1 MSRFIRSIFVVLVI
15 LFVAVI
21 PNQAHA
27 DDLADESELHFQLG
41 AERYT
46 KGDFRGA
53 LEHFLA
59 SNRLVNNRNVIY
71 NIARTYE
78 QLHEL
83 PNAYRY
89 YTQALDAETE
99 PTSRKRKEI
108 EEALQRISSGVAVLR
123 IESDP
128 PGATVYID
136 RKDLGARGNTPR
148 SLGLGGGTY
157 KVILELDGYEPA
169 QSGPI
174 NVRLGARTPL
184 VIKLKEIVSP
194 VRLEGQ
200 PEGAA
205 VRVDREDA
213 PIVCVMPCNLLLR
226 PGHHVLHITKE
237 GFQTLETPIDVPEGA
252 GITARPRLVAQT
264 GNLVV
269 NADVRDALIEV
280 DGQATGFTPAVLS
293 VPVGTHKVRISQE
306 GFRSQEQMIAVA
318 KNAQTRIDVQ
328 LAQVDEVNA
337 ASRTTETVEDAPS
350 SVTVIPR
357 AELRAMGYPTIAE
370 AIRGVRGVYLSDD
383 HQYVAAGFRGFA
395 RSGDYGNRV
404 LVLIDGQPTNDN
416 YVGSSYI
423 GYDART
429 DIDDVDR
436 IEVVRGPG
444 SALYGTGAFFGVINL
459 VTRSRSAPTHGEV
472 ALSTADYGVGRGRAT
487 GQVRM
492 GTDGGFWA
500 SASGAHGSGRDYFF
514 PGYVADGPPEVAG
527 NARDLDSFNA
537 ATLTGRV
544 WYKALTV
551 QWLFH
556 SRKKTV
562 PLSFEGTI
570 FGDPRTHVADTRGL
584 IEARF
589 EPQLNKQLQLLSR
602 VHVNYYGFDA
612 DTASLAAAG
621 GPVLETF
628 RGSWAGFEQR
638 AILSPVQSL
647 RITAGGE
654 LQRHLHA
661 HQRSTDDTGVILD
674 RDDDF
679 WVAAG
684 YLVGDLTPAP
694 PLKLSLGSR
703 VDYYST
709 FGTSVNPRA
718 AVIVK
723 PYERGNIKLL
733 AGKAFRAPSVL
744 ELFYTSPTSRAAV
757 NLKPEQISSFEAELT
772 HRFSTTLT
780 ATIAGYANYVTGLVV
795 IQGANTPTD
804 PNYYTNSK
812 SPVFTTGAEAEV
824 RREWRQGWM
833 VAATYS
839 YQRSRY
845 LRDQGLLRE
854 VPNAPAHLASVR
866 GAVPI
871 LGRTLMAMS
880 RLSIEGP
887 RYDRYDSVADPPQGR
902 TNGAA
907 IWDLVLSGEAERLGV
922 HYAVGLYNVADY
934 RYTAPLSREYR
945 ATQRT
950 IVQNGRTI
958 LASTEISF

>member
-1 MSRFIRSIFVVLVI
+1 MSRLMQSISVVLLV
-15 LFVAVI
+15 LFVAAV
-21 PNQAHA
+21 PNQAQA

-71 NIARTYE
+71 NIARSYE

-108 EEALQRISSGVAVLR
+108 EEALQRISYGVAVLR

-128 PGATVYID
+128 PGATVFID

-148 SLGLGGGTY
+148 SLGLAGGTY
-157 KVILELDGYEPA
+157 KVIVELDGYEPA

-194 VRLEGQ
+194 VRVEGQ

-213 PIVCVMPCNLLLR
+213 PVACVIPCALSLR
-226 PGHHVLHITKE
+226 PGHHVLHVTKE
-237 GFQTLETPIDVPEGA
+237 GFQALESPIDVPEGA
-252 GITARPRLVAQT
+252 GVTARPHLVAQT

-269 NADVRDALIEV
+269 NADVRDALIEI

-293 VPVGTHKVRISQE
+293 VPVGAHKVRISQE
-306 GFRSQEQMIAVA
+306 GFRSQEQMIVVS
-318 KNAQTRIDVQ
+318 KNAQTRIDLQ

-337 ASRTTETVEDAPS
+337 ASRSTESVEDAPS

-383 HQYVAAGFRGFA
+383 HQYVAAGFRGFE
-395 RSGDYGNRV
+395 RSGDYGSRV
-404 LVLIDGQPTNDN
+404 LVLLDGQPTNDN

-423 GYDART
+423 GYDARA
-429 DIDDVDR
+429 DIDDIDR

-444 SALYGTGAFFGVINL
+444 SVLYGTSAFFGVINL

-472 ALSTADYGVGRGRAT
+472 GVSTADYGVSRGRAT
-487 GQVRM
+487 AQVRM

-500 SASGAHGSGRDYFF
+500 SASGAHGAGRDYFF
-514 PGYVADGPPEVAG
+514 PGYVADGPAEVAG
-527 NARDLDSFNA
+527 NARNLDSFNT
-537 ATLTGRV
+537 ATLSGRV
-544 WYKALTV
+544 WYKSLTV
-551 QWLFH
+551 QWLFN
-556 SRKKTV
+556 SRKKLV

-570 FGDPRTHVADTRGL
+570 FGDPRSHLTDTRGL

-589 EPQLNKQLQLLSR
+589 EPQVTKQLQLLSR
-602 VHVNYYGFDA
+602 VHVNYYGFDGE
-612 DTASLAAAG
+612 TASLAALG
-621 GPVLETF
+621 GPVLESF

-638 AILSPVQSL
+638 AILSPVPSL

-661 HQRSTDDTGVILD
+661 HQRSTDDTGVFLD

-684 YLVGDLTPAP
+684 YLVGDLTVAP
-694 PLKLSLGSR
+694 PFKVSLGSR

-718 AVIVK
+718 AIILK

-744 ELFYTSPTSRAAV
+744 ELFYTSPTARAAV
-757 NLKPEQISSFEAELT
+757 NLKPEQISSFEVELT
-772 HRFSTTLT
+772 HRFWSTLT
-780 ATIAGYANYVTGLVV
+780 ATVAGYANYVTGLVV
-795 IQGANTPTD
+795 IQGAHTPTE
-804 PNYYTNSK
+804 PNYYTNST
-812 SPVFTTGAEAEV
+812 SPVLTAGGEV
-824 RREWRQGWM
+824 EVKRDWRQGWM

-839 YQRSRY
+839 YQRYVICAIKGS
-845 LRDQGLLRE
+845 
-854 VPNAPAHLASVR
+854 SVR
-866 GAVPI
+866 SPTR
-871 LGRTLMAMS
+871 LRTW
-880 RLSIEGP
+880 
-887 RYDRYDSVADPPQGR
+887 DRS
-902 TNGAA
+902 AA
-907 IWDLVLSGEAERLGV
+907 PSPFSDER
-922 HYAVGLYNVADY
+922 
-934 RYTAPLSREYR
+934 
-945 ATQRT
+945 
-950 IVQNGRTI
+950 
-958 LASTEISF
+958 

>member
-1 MSRFIRSIFVVLVI
+1 
-15 LFVAVI
+15 
-21 PNQAHA
+21 
-27 DDLADESELHFQLG
+27 
-41 AERYT
+41 

-78 QLHEL
+78 QLHEA

-99 PTSRKRKEI
+99 AKSRKRAEI
-108 EEALQRISSGVAVLR
+108 EEALQRISPSVAVLR
-123 IESDP
+123 VESDP

-157 KVILELDGYEPA
+157 RVIVELEGYEPA

-174 NVRLGARTPL
+174 VVRLGAKTPL

-200 PEGAA
+200 PEGTT

-213 PIVCVMPCNLLLR
+213 PIACVMPCSLSIR
-226 PGHHVLHITKE
+226 PGHHVLHLTKE
-237 GFQTLETPIDVPEGA
+237 GFQSLESPIDVPEGA

-269 NADVRDALIEV
+269 NADVHDALIEI

-306 GFRSQEQMIAVA
+306 GFRAQEQTIVVA
-318 KNAQTRIDVQ
+318 RNAQTRVELQ

-337 ASRTTETVEDAPS
+337 ASRSTESVEDAPS

-357 AELRAMGYPTIAE
+357 AELRAMGYPTVAE
-370 AIRGVRGVYLSDD
+370 AIRGVRGIYLSDD
-383 HQYVAAGFRGFA
+383 HQYVAAGFRGFS

-429 DIDDVDR
+429 DIDDIDR

-444 SALYGTGAFFGVINL
+444 SVLYGTGAFFGVINL
-459 VTRSRSAPTHGEV
+459 VTRSRTAPTHGEV
-472 ALSTADYGVGRGRAT
+472 ALSTADYGVGRARGTAQIRL
-487 GQVRM
+487 
-492 GTDGGFWA
+492 GTDGGVWTSV
-500 SASGAHGSGRDYFF
+500 SAAHGSGRDFFF
-514 PGYVADGPPEVAG
+514 PGAVAAGPADVAG
-527 NARDLDSFNA
+527 NARNLDSFNT
-537 ATLTGRV
+537 ATVSGRA
-544 WYKALTV
+544 WYKSLTV
-551 QWLFH
+551 QWFFN

-562 PLSFEGTI
+562 PLSFDGSI
-570 FGDPRTHVADTRGL
+570 FGDPRSHVADTRGL

-589 EPQLNKQLQLLSR
+589 EPQINKNFQLLSR
-602 VHVNYYGFDA
+602 VHVNYYGFDGETANAVA
-612 DTASLAAAG
+612 DG
-621 GPVLETF
+621 GALLETF

-638 AILSPVQSL
+638 AIISPIPAFKL
-647 RITAGGE
+647 TAGGE

-661 HQRSTDDTGVILD
+661 HQHSSDDSGTTLD

-684 YLVGDLTPAP
+684 YLVGDLTPAKA
-694 PLKLSLGSR
+694 LKVSLGSR

-718 AVIVK
+718 AVILK
-723 PYERGNIKLL
+723 PYDRGNIKLL
-733 AGKAFRAPSVL
+733 AGKAFRAPSVY
-744 ELFYTSPTSRAAV
+744 ELFYTAPGSRASV
-757 NLKPEQISSFEAELT
+757 DLKPEQISSYEVEFT

-780 ATIAGYANYVTGLVV
+780 ATAAGYANYVTGLVV
-795 IQGANTPTD
+795 IQGAGTPTD
-804 PNYYTNSK
+804 PNYYANST
-812 SPVFTTGAEAEV
+812 SPILTTGGEVEV
-824 RREWRQGWM
+824 RRDWRQGWM
-833 VAATYS
+833 MAATYS

-854 VPNAPAHLASVR
+854 VPNAPEHLGSIR

-887 RYDRYDSVADPPQGR
+887 RYNRYDAVGDPPQGR
-902 TNGAA
+902 TDGAA

-922 HYAVGLYNVADY
+922 HYALGVYNLADY
-934 RYTAPLSREYR
+934 RYTVPLSREYS
-945 ATQRT
+945 ATQNT
-950 IVQNGRTI
+950 IVQSGRTV